1 MKTER
6 LTPAERAEAALG
18 ATVLRAEEDVLAG
31 KEGAEAAFQTAYRQ
45 WARRRSAG
53 LSPAACVGA
62 ALGAI
67 FGALVGELAVPASAS
82 SGVPGGSPASVPEA
96 PAEVPPEANRPAA
109 RASATRAELRPYMDA
124 IRAEQQ
130 PGQPVMSDFVLAR
143 RARVM
148 HWFAERPGYHA
159 DKEARAPQAMK
170 TDLWLSTRGYLVRHG
185 FLKYAQGDGW
195 TATPKLLALT
205 AESPRSTAPAL
216 TVPTLDDVRLP
227 VAASGRPVGRA
238 ASQAR
243 LKERLRVLICM
254 REMRRGT
261 VAELV
266 AACGTRTGRTIRD
279 LKALQRLGHVQTD
292 FVTWEITE

>member
-1 MKTER
+1 MDRTHFYIDGRWQAPVDTAQIEVISPVDGSALAKIPAG
-6 LTPAERAEAALG
+6 TPADVDRA
-18 ATVLRAEEDVLAG
+18 VV
-31 KEGAEAAFQTAYRQ
+31 
-45 WARRRSAG
+45 
-53 LSPAACVGA
+53 
-62 ALGAI
+62 
-67 FGALVGELAVPASAS
+67 
-82 SGVPGGSPASVPEA
+82 
-96 PAEVPPEANRPAA
+96 AA
-109 RASATRAELRPYMDA
+109 R
-124 IRAEQQ
+124 
-130 PGQPVMSDFVLAR
+130 
-143 RARVM
+143 
-148 HWFAERPGYHA
+148 
-159 DKEARAPQAMK
+159 QA
-170 TDLWLSTRGYLVRHG
+170 
-185 FLKYAQGDGW
+185 FDGW
-195 TATPKLLALT
+195 AATPKLLALT
-205 AESPRSTAPAL
+205 AESPRPTAPAL